1 VSLIKCHHIDFFL
14 LLKDFIDTMT
24 IWTPILDSALP
35 KYLALA
41 QAIEEAINKGELKP
55 EDKLPPQRRLADA
68 LRVTIGTI
76 SRAYSE
82 AERRGLVTAKT
93 GSGTYVRTNNN
104 VNAVDDEMAQ
114 DIAGKID
121 MQAAFAPEGPQ
132 IKMLSRA
139 MTSMAESE
147 QLLGNLLNYA
157 PELGYSNHRNSFQ
170 QWLTTE
176 PVALKDCDFLLTH
189 GGQHAISV
197 AINALCREGDI
208 ILTEDLVFPGILAAA
223 QDKGV
228 NVVSIAMDVQ
238 GIMPDKV
245 LQACQRHKPRMIY
258 LTPNSQNPCGT
269 QLSIERRQALV
280 DICRAHNVLILED
293 DVQFIASKDKPKS
306 MQELAPEQSIY
317 LSSFSKRF
325 SGAMRIG
332 FLVAPH
338 AIYNKIRLS
347 LRASSWTNSPILIHW
362 LCQWMDNGEL
372 AKLELWLAAEMSTR
386 QALAKQHLS
395 AWAPNSQQT
404 SFNLWLELPP
414 GWLSH
419 EFVAQAKTQGVLVR
433 SADDYRAGQQIPS
446 PAIRLCLSRPKTH
459 LQLTDALIIIK
470 TILQQGPSL
479 KEAVM

>member
-1 VSLIKCHHIDFFL
+1 
-14 LLKDFIDTMT
+14 MT

-41 QAIEEAINKGELKP
+41 QAIEEAINQGELKP
-55 EDKLPPQRRLADA
+55 AEKLPPQRRLADT
-68 LRVTIGTI
+68 LKVTIGTI

-82 AERRGLVTAKT
+82 AEHRGLVMAKT
-93 GSGTYVRTNNN
+93 GSGTYVRAKDNDNTGIN
-104 VNAVDDEMAQ
+104 EMVQ
-114 DIAGKID
+114 DVAGKID

-139 MTSMAESE
+139 MTSMLDSQE
-147 QLLGNLLNYA
+147 LLSNILHYA
-157 PELGYSNHRNSFQ
+157 PELGYPNHRKSFQ
-170 QWLTTE
+170 QWLSSE
-176 PVALKDCDFLLTH
+176 PVALKNCDFLLTH

-197 AINALCREGDI
+197 SIDALCQKGDV
-208 ILTEDLVFPGILAAA
+208 ILTEELVFPGILAAA

-228 NVVSIAMDVQ
+228 KIVTIAMDEE
-238 GIMPDKV
+238 GIIPEQV
-245 LQACQRHKPRMIY
+245 LQACQRYKPRMIY

-280 DICRAHNVLILED
+280 DICRTHKVLVLED

-306 MQELAPEQSIY
+306 MQELAPEQCIY

-332 FLVAPH
+332 FLVAPSGL
-338 AIYNKIRLS
+338 YSQIRLS
-347 LRASSWTNSPILIHW
+347 LRASTWTNSPILIHW

-372 AKLELWLAAEMSTR
+372 DKLQHWLAAEMSAR
-386 QALAKQHLS
+386 QTLAKQHLA
-395 AWAPNSQQT
+395 AWTPTSQQT
-404 SFNLWLELPP
+404 SFNLWLVLPP

-433 SADDYRAGQQIPS
+433 CADDYRAGQQIPL
-446 PAIRLCLSRPKTH
+446 PAIRMCLSRPKTH
-459 LQLTDALIIIK
+459 VQLTNALIIIK
-470 TILQQGPSL
+470 TILEQGPSL